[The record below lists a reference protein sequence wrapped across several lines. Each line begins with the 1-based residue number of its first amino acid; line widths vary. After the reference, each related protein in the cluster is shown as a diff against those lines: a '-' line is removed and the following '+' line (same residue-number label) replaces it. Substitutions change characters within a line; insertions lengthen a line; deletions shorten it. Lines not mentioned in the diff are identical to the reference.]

1 MRALTSGF
9 RSTPEQ
15 KARPL
20 PLRTTAR
27 TCVFSASASIWRK
40 SAKPIA
46 VLQAFSRSGRFKLT
60 TATCSSSSTVTA
72 SEKSSAIT
80 DLLGRSDVSERE
92 EHGQANGGSASKV
105 CLLDIS
111 SPHRVLSLR
120 ERGPFD
126 VRAAWKAPSPAG
138 RGTGCADQMD

>member
-27 TCVFSASASIWRK
+27 TSEFSASASIWRK

-60 TATCSSSSTVTA
+60 TATCSSISTITA

-80 DLLGRSDVSERE
+80 DLLGRSGLSERE
-92 EHGQANGGSASKV
+92 EQRQGKTKLILG
-105 CLLDIS
+105 
-111 SPHRVLSLR
+111 LSLSLSLLKP
-120 ERGPFD
+120 E
-126 VRAAWKAPSPAG
+126 AQAKAQAG
-138 RGTGCADQMD
+138 

>member
-27 TCVFSASASIWRK
+27 TAEFSASASIWRK
-40 SAKPIA
+40 SARPIA
-46 VLQAFSRSGRFKLT
+46 LLQALSRSGRFKLT

-80 DLLGRSDVSERE
+80 DLLGRSGVSERE
-92 EHGQANGGSASKV
+92 EQGQATPVLTARSLGEYIAPRGGSRS
-105 CLLDIS
+105 
-111 SPHRVLSLR
+111 
-120 ERGPFD
+120 
-126 VRAAWKAPSPAG
+126 
-138 RGTGCADQMD
+138 